1 MKKSL
6 IISSLLA
13 LASFTSNAGLIN
25 DSFETGDLSSW
36 NSSGKVTVDGS
47 TKYAPGFVNPLDGT
61 SAARLV
67 SSGTEATELA
77 SIMGISKAELEASND
92 NATAT
97 NGSLVYQS
105 ISNVLAGDSF
115 SFSWNFVEQ
124 DYMPFDDWAF
134 YGISLNG
141 GPAEV
146 SKFASLGSVG
156 HDPGTTINGW
166 ETVSFDITQAGDYTF
181 YFGIVNA
188 EDRNLDSDLWI
199 DGVSLDTIPV
209 PTPST
214 LAIFALGIMGLVA
227 RRFKKQA

>member
-6 IISSLLA
+6 IISSILV

-36 NSSGKVTVDGS
+36 NSSGKVTVAGS
-47 TKYAPGFVNPLDGT
+47 TDYEPGSVNPFNGT

-67 SSGTEATELA
+67 SSGTEATDLA

-92 NATAT
+92 NTTAT
-97 NGSLVYQS
+97 DGSLVYQS
-105 ISNVLAGDSF
+105 ISNVLVGDSF

-146 SKFASLGSVG
+146 SKFASLGTVG
-156 HDPGTTINGW
+156 PDDDTTINGW
-166 ETVSFDITQAGDYTF
+166 ETVSFDITEAGDYTF

-188 EDRNLDSDLWI
+188 EDRSLDSDLWI
-199 DGVSLDTIPV
+199 DGVSLDTTPI

-214 LAIFALGIMGLVA
+214 LTIFALGIMGLVV

>member
-1 MKKSL
+1 MKKNL
-6 IISSLLA
+6 IISGLLV

-47 TKYAPGFVNPLDGT
+47 TMYGQVAVDPFDGT

-67 SSGTEATELA
+67 STGSEVGELA
-77 SIMGISKAELEASND
+77 NIMGISKAALEASND
-92 NATAT
+92 GTTAT
-97 NGSLVYQS
+97 NGSMVYQS

-134 YGISLNG
+134 YGVSLNG

-156 HDPGTTINGW
+156 PDKGTTINGW
-166 ETVSFDITQAGDYTF
+166 EQVSFDITEAGDYTF

-188 EDRNLDSDLWI
+188 VDRQLNSDLWI
-199 DGVSLDTIPV
+199 DGVSLDTTPV

-227 RRFKKQA
+227 RRFKSKA